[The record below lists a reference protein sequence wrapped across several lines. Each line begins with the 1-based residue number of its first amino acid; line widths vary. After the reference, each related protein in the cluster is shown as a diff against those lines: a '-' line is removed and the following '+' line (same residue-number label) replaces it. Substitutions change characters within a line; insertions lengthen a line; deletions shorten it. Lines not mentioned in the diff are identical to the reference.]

1 MTIHILTSDLVPA
14 EQLGAYIGHD
24 WSGAP
29 NIRAGWSVAFGP
41 VTRVLFLQ
49 EQDALE
55 PPAAPTVPPPLSI
68 ARRER
73 QWLRARSPLHPSP
86 ADFGV
91 IELRTYSA
99 RTGQGDSF
107 LDLMLGMLPVRQLH
121 SPNVGV
127 WSSLSGQSEQ
137 ILHMWGYRSLDER
150 TAVRAQL
157 KEDREWGDYTATILP
172 MLEEL
177 QSVILTPLPN
187 C

>member
-14 EQLGAYIGHD
+14 EQLGAYIGQD
-24 WSGAP
+24 WSAAP

-49 EQDALE
+49 EQDGLE
-55 PPAAPTVPPPLSI
+55 PPAAPIVPSAFVI
-68 ARRER
+68 ERRER

-99 RTGQGDSF
+99 RMGQGDRF
-107 LDLMLGMLPVRQLH
+107 LDLMLRMLPVRQRH

-127 WSSLSGQSEQ
+127 WSSLSGRCEQ
-137 ILHMWGYRSLDER
+137 VLHMWGYRSLDER
-150 TAVRAQL
+150 AAVRAHL
-157 KEDREWGDYTATILP
+157 KEDQVWGGYTATILP

>member
-1 MTIHILTSDLVPA
+1 MTIHILTSDLVRA
-14 EQLGAYIGHD
+14 EQLGAYIGQD

-41 VTRVLFLQ
+41 VTRVMFLQ

-55 PPAAPTVPPPLSI
+55 PPAPPVVPSAFTI
-68 ARRER
+68 ERRER
-73 QWLRARSPLHPSP
+73 QWLRACSPHRPPS
-86 ADFGV
+86 ADIGV

-99 RTGQGDSF
+99 RAGQGGCF
-107 LDLMLGMLPVRQLH
+107 LDLMLGMLPVRQRY

-127 WSSLSGQSEQ
+127 WSSLSGRSEQ
-137 ILHMWGYRSLDER
+137 VLHMWGYRSLDER
-150 TAVRAQL
+150 TAVRARL
-157 KEDREWGDYTATILP
+157 KEDREWGAYTATILP
-172 MLEEL
+172 MLEDL